1 MDLNAWFNNNWW
13 WFLVLAIW
21 SIIWKGFALWRASHK
36 EDKPWFIALLV
47 LNTAGLLEIFYL
59 FVFSKRMYKIL
70 PEQNPLIDKDKKED
84 K

>member
-1 MDLNAWFNNNWW
+1 MDSNTWFSNNWW
-13 WFLVLAIW
+13 WFLILAVW
-21 SIIWKGFALWRASHK
+21 SIIWKGFALWRAAHK

-59 FVFSKRMYKIL
+59 FVFSKRMYKTV
-70 PEQNPLIDKDKKED
+70 EQDNKEIIET